1 MLGLLNEN
9 NELLYNEVTN
19 EIYQGSTRKSFLNVP
34 TFTEKEDYMDVLKL
48 KIFRNC
54 GIEVKLI

>member
-1 MLGLLNEN
+1 M
-9 NELLYNEVTN
+9 TN
-19 EIYQGSTRKSFLNVP
+19 EIYQGSTRKSFVSVP

-48 KIFRNC
+48 KIFRNS